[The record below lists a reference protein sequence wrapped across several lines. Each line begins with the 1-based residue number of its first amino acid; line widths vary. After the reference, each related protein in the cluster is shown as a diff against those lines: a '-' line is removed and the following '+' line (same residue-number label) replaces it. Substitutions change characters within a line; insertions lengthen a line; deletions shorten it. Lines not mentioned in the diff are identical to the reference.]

1 MDRAAF
7 VGFVRSQGWGVVAS
21 LGQDG
26 GPQAA
31 FLAVAATD
39 AGELVFDAR
48 ASSRKVANVARD
60 PRVAVTVGGTD
71 GTTVQCEGTADV
83 LSGAD
88 RRRCAA
94 AYVAAFPQ
102 FAGSL
107 LDDGIVLLRV
117 TPVWVRYGDFRE
129 GRSVMT
135 VVDVTGWGSTRS

>member
-21 LGQDG
+21 LGDDG

-31 FLAVAATD
+31 FLAVAATE

-71 GTTVQCEGTADV
+71 GTTVQCEGVADV
-83 LSGAD
+83 PTGAD

-94 AYVAAFPQ
+94 AYAAAFPQ

-107 LDDGIVLLRV
+107 RDDGIVLLRV
-117 TPVWVRYGDFRE
+117 TLAWARYGDFRD

-135 VVDVTGWGSTRS
+135 EVDVTGWGPAGD

>member
-21 LGQDG
+21 LGDDG

-71 GTTVQCEGTADV
+71 GTTVQCEGVADV
-83 LSGAD
+83 PAGAD

-94 AYVAAFPQ
+94 ASGAAGRRG
-102 FAGSL
+102 AGGGGG
-107 LDDGIVLLRV
+107 DGIVLLRV
-117 TPVWVRYGDFRE
+117 TLAWARYGDFRD
-129 GRSVMT
+129 GRSVT
-135 VVDVTGWGSTRS
+135 TEVDVTGWGLAGD